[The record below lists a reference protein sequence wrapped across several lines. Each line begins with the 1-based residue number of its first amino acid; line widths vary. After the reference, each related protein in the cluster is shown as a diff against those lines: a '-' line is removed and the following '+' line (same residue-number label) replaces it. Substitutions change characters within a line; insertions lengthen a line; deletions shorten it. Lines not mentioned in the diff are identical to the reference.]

1 MKHKHHII
9 ECVKGKRVRTN
20 KVITISLKEH
30 ARRHK
35 INYDKWGFKED
46 YLAWQGLS
54 GQLPKEKIIHELA
67 VEMGKRNIKYI
78 TPEIRKRAVANA
90 RKTNKGRKLTDEHK
104 AKIVGWGRK
113 QPQSQKDKV
122 RDKVSKEYII
132 TYQGKTFEIKNLL
145 DFCRKKKLD
154 QGNMTKVAQKKL
166 QSHKGYIVRYA

>member
-9 ECVKGKRVRTN
+9 ECVKGKRVRTD

-46 YLAWQGLS
+46 YFAYKGLT
-54 GQLPKEKIIHELA
+54 GQWPKRKLIHEIA
-67 VEMGKRNIKYI
+67 VEMGKRNAHHMHTKQAIEKM
-78 TPEIRKRAVANA
+78 
-90 RKTNKGRKLTDEHK
+90 RKTKQGSKLTKEHRAAIAKSMIGRVVSK
-104 AKIVGWGRK
+104 AHR
-113 QPQSQKDKV
+113 QKTADSK
-122 RDKVSKEYII
+122 SKEYVI

-154 QGNMTKVAQKKL
+154 QGNMTKVAQKKIN
-166 QSHKGYIVRYA
+166 SHKGYMVSYK

>member
-54 GQLPKEKIIHELA
+54 GQMPKQKIIQEIYT
-67 VEMGKRNIKYI
+67 MNGKRNQKYTQSKEAI
-78 TPEIRKRAVANA
+78 EKM
-90 RKTNKGRKLTDEHK
+90 RKTKLGSKLTKEHRQAISK
-104 AKIVGWGRK
+104 ALMGHKGSEYQK
-113 QPQSQKDKV
+113 QRMRETRQKD
-122 RDKVSKEYII
+122 YII
-132 TYQGKTFEIKNLL
+132 TYKNKTYQITNLL
-145 DFCRKKKLD
+145 EFCRKKKLD

-166 QSHKGYIVRYA
+166 QSHKGYSVRYA